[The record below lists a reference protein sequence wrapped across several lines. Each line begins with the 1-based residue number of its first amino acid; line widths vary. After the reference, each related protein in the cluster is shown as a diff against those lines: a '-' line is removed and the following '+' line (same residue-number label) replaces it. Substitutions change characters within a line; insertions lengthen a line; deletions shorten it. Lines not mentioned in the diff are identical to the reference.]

1 MFLALL
7 AAVVIGDGRSQA
19 ADVEITGPVDLGA
32 GPGSAH
38 VGSAVSVS
46 GTISSTT
53 GVWTVNNDGSVT
65 GGPAL
70 QFLLGGTIN
79 NAAGA
84 IITATG
90 FNSAIELGD
99 YDYPYSG
106 IGEGFVNNYGTIT
119 GGTFADGVALYGGGI
134 VTNFLGGHITS
145 ASSQGAVSLS
155 GGTSRSVVNSGEI
168 SNTGSS
174 FATGVVIQGGAGS
187 ITNNASGTIYGAY
200 NGIWTNGST
209 PLTLINDGSI
219 TSTRGAAVELG
230 GGGSVTNTG
239 TVSSPFDGL
248 LITGAATVTNT
259 GTVESTGSGKS
270 ILFSGGAAHTLNLGT
285 GSVLNGN
292 VQGGTGTDNLVLQGT
307 GTESA
312 AKFLGFETLDM
323 QGTDWTLT
331 GTGTFTTSAT
341 VTSGRLAVNGDLT
354 IDTGIGPLSIL
365 SGGILGGSG
374 AINGTVT
381 NGGTIAP
388 GNSIGTLTV
397 ANVIFSPHSLF
408 SVQIDPPAVIEP
420 SHSDE
425 LVVED
430 TATIVDST
438 AMVSVSAAP
447 GTYTAGTRY
456 LILDAHTRSGEFGGV
471 TDNSAFLDFTLD
483 QTIANQVW
491 LQITT
496 VADFASVAQT
506 PNQKAAAGGV
516 QPLGPGNGVYDA
528 VVALDAS
535 TARGAFDQL
544 SGEIHAST
552 KGALLDQSRFMRE
565 ATLGRLGERLDPAL
579 FQPAPLAYASPA
591 ARPAMPSWP
600 GTPGGGGFSAWG
612 QVFGSDATHSGDG
625 NAAGLDRQI
634 GGFFA
639 GGDWTGDSGWRFGVA
654 TGVDAATIDEP
665 ARAST
670 ASVSGTHLAA
680 YGGLDGGAFAVRGG
694 AAIAWQDIATRRG
707 VAFPGYTDTLTA
719 AYGARTMQV
728 YGEVARPF
736 ALGGA
741 KLEPFAGAAWV
752 GADVDGF
759 TERGGAAALSAPT
772 SHASTTLTTLGL
784 RYDRPLD
791 LGGTSAWLTGAIAW
805 QHAFGGLAPTSDLAF
820 AGGTP
825 FTIAGTPRAADV
837 LKLDLGL
844 VAALGPRAVG
854 RLSYSG
860 EIGDGVQDHALT
872 GRVTIGF

>member
-1 MFLALL
+1 MA
-7 AAVVIGDGRSQA
+7 GRRPPTSRSP
-19 ADVEITGPVDLGA
+19 GPVDLGA

-219 TSTRGAAVELG
+219 TSTRGAAVELD

-270 ILFSGGAAHTLNLGT
+270 VLFSGGDTHTLNLGT
-285 GSVLNGN
+285 GSVLGGN
-292 VQGGTGTDNLVLQGT
+292 VHGFAAADNLVLQGT
-307 GTESA
+307 GTELA
-312 AKFLGFETLDM
+312 AKFLSFETLDM

-331 GTGTFTTSAT
+331 GTGTFTTSGT

-374 AINGTVT
+374 TINGTVT
-381 NGGTIAP
+381 N
-388 GNSIGTLTV
+388 
-397 ANVIFSPHSLF
+397 FWH
-408 SVQIDPPAVIEP
+408 DR
-420 SHSDE
+420 
-425 LVVED
+425 
-430 TATIVDST
+430 
-438 AMVSVSAAP
+438 
-447 GTYTAGTRY
+447 AGQFDRH
-456 LILDAHTRSGEFGGV
+456 AHR
-471 TDNSAFLDFTLD
+471 
-483 QTIANQVW
+483 
-491 LQITT
+491 
-496 VADFASVAQT
+496 
-506 PNQKAAAGGV
+506 
-516 QPLGPGNGVYDA
+516 
-528 VVALDAS
+528 
-535 TARGAFDQL
+535 
-544 SGEIHAST
+544 
-552 KGALLDQSRFMRE
+552 
-565 ATLGRLGERLDPAL
+565 GERHL
-579 FQPAPLAYASPA
+579 QPPFAVL
-591 ARPAMPSWP
+591 
-600 GTPGGGGFSAWG
+600 
-612 QVFGSDATHSGDG
+612 GSDRPTGRDRAVTFRRACRRGHGDHRRLDRNGIGVCGARNLHRGHALPHPRRPHAQRRVWRGDG
-625 NAAGLDRQI
+625 Q
-634 GGFFA
+634 
-639 GGDWTGDSGWRFGVA
+639 FGV
-654 TGVDAATIDEP
+654 
-665 ARAST
+665 
-670 ASVSGTHLAA
+670 
-680 YGGLDGGAFAVRGG
+680 
-694 AAIAWQDIATRRG
+694 
-707 VAFPGYTDTLTA
+707 
-719 AYGARTMQV
+719 
-728 YGEVARPF
+728 
-736 ALGGA
+736 
-741 KLEPFAGAAWV
+741 
-752 GADVDGF
+752 
-759 TERGGAAALSAPT
+759 
-772 SHASTTLTTLGL
+772 
-784 RYDRPLD
+784 
-791 LGGTSAWLTGAIAW
+791 
-805 QHAFGGLAPTSDLAF
+805 
-820 AGGTP
+820 
-825 FTIAGTPRAADV
+825 PR
-837 LKLDLGL
+837 LH
-844 VAALGPRAVG
+844 P
-854 RLSYSG
+854 
-860 EIGDGVQDHALT
+860 
-872 GRVTIGF
+872 